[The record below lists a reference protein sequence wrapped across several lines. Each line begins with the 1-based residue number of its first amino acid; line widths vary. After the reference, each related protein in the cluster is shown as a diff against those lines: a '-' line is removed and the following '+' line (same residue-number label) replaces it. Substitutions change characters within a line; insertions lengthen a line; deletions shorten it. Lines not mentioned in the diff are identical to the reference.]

1 MKKGMKVLI
10 TAGGTT
16 EKIDNVRS
24 ITNTSTG
31 TLGSMIAEGFAQAP
45 AVEEIIYVCSEAAVR
60 PQSEKTKV
68 VCIDTVESLE
78 KAAKEICS
86 QGKLDIIIH
95 SMAVS
100 DYRVKSV
107 TSSDMLA
114 EQMVLQKAQLADLEN
129 RQTSALSAALLDASG
144 SVVNG
149 DGKISSDVENMIL
162 LMERT
167 PKVISFFQ
175 TLAPEAT
182 LVGFKL
188 LDGVPTDTLID
199 KGYQVLQDNGCS
211 FVLANDLRQM
221 NKTQHVGYLI
231 DQQKNYKSY
240 QTKQE
245 IAAAIVKAVIEE
257 RRAE

>member
-1 MKKGMKVLI
+1 MNVLI

-31 TLGSMIAEGFAQAP
+31 KLGSMIAEGFSHVP
-45 AVEEIIYVCSEAAVR
+45 DVEEIIYLCSEAAVR
-60 PQSEKTKV
+60 PQAEKIKV
-68 VCIDTVESLE
+68 LCIDTVESLE
-78 KAAKEICS
+78 KAVTEICT
-86 QGKLDIIIH
+86 QTQVDVVIH

-114 EQMVLQKAQLADLEN
+114 EQLLLQREQLAILDQQ
-129 RQTSALSAALLDASG
+129 QTSDLSTSLLDASG

-149 DGKISSDVENMIL
+149 EGKISSDVENMIL

-167 PKVISFFQ
+167 PKIIALFQ
-175 TLAPEAT
+175 RLVPKAI

-188 LDGVPTDTLID
+188 LDGVSKETLID
-199 KGYQVLQDNGCS
+199 KGYQVLEDNQCR

-221 NKTQHVGYLI
+221 TKTQHVGYLV
-231 DQQKNYKSY
+231 DQQKRHEEYR
-240 QTKQE
+240 TKQE
-245 IAAAIVKAVIEE
+245 IAAAIVKAVMKE
-257 RRAE
+257 RGAE